1 MDKKDFDL
9 NDILNEYDPES
20 AVEETEVPSSRPMQP
35 ANEKIRQAE
44 RRNGRIFRIM
54 IDPFLIYG

>member
-1 MDKKDFDL
+1 MGVAFA
-9 NDILNEYDPES
+9 EGE